1 MTERLKKLLLDTENY
16 LNDLAPDQKGT
27 WNALIEEI
35 KKEIIKDTIE
45 RKTLKLNYSTLNK

>member
-16 LNDLAPDQKGT
+16 LIEFCPDQKGA
-27 WNALIEEI
+27 WNALIEEM
-35 KKEIIKDTIE
+35 KKEIVKDTIQ